1 MSADGG
7 QTGLAVHH
15 AYTKQLVRVA
25 KLSCF
30 FLGVIAFILFVWFF
44 SRWIITGTITLRP

>member
-1 MSADGG
+1 VLTADR
-7 QTGLAVHH
+7 LVLLYIML
-15 AYTKQLVRVA
+15 YTKQLVRVA